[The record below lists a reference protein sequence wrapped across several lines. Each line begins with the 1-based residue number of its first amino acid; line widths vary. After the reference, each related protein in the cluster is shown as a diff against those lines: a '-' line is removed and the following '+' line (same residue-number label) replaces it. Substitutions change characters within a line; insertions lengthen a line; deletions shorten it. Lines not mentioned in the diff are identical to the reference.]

1 MIVYITLII
10 IIITYQ
16 NITKNTQHKKKKKQI
31 LDISLYEMNTEVIMF
46 IANVGQ
52 LIVKILAIR

>member
-1 MIVYITLII
+1 MIVNIILIIIIII

-16 NITKNTQHKKKKKQI
+16 NITKNTQQKKI
-31 LDISLYEMNTEVIMF
+31 DISLYEMNTEVIMV

-52 LIVKILAIR
+52 LIVIILAIR

>member
-1 MIVYITLII
+1 MIVNIILIII

-16 NITKNTQHKKKKKQI
+16 NITKNTQHKKKI
-31 LDISLYEMNTEVIMF
+31 DISLYEMNTEVIMV

-52 LIVKILAIR
+52 LIVIILAIR

>member
-16 NITKNTQHKKKKKQI
+16 NITKNTQHKKKKQI